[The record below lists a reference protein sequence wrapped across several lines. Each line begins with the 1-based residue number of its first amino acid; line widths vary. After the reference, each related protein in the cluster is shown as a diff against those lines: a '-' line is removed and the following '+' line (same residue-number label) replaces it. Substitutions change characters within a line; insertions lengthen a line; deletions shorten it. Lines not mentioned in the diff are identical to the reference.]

1 MSAVV
6 HDPLQSIR
14 DDHGLPLAAGD
25 PARTLAFVGGRPIA
39 AGTFL
44 SQVRAVAALLPD
56 APHAVN
62 LCQDRYHYLVAF
74 CAVALR
80 GQATLMPSSRTR
92 AAVDLVRARFPGT
105 YCIGDGDASSEAL
118 AGPSDHLRLP
128 DPLPRVDGP
137 VPRVAA
143 DALAAIGFT
152 SGSTGAPTCHAKTW
166 GSFACSTLQN
176 IAALAGLWLPGEQA
190 HVVATVPPQHMYGME
205 MSVLLPLLGGTSV
218 HGGRPFFPA
227 DIAHALSELPGNRV
241 LVTTPVHLRA
251 LLESGTALPP
261 LCVIVTA
268 TAPLPPELA
277 AAAERRFN
285 APVREFFGSTET
297 CIIASRRTAI
307 EQAWTPFPGVQ
318 LQPRPDGTLV
328 HAPQLASPV
337 TLADLIEPDATG
349 GFVLRGRQADLLE
362 IAGKRASLGE
372 LTRHLLAIPGVEDGV
387 VLQLD
392 APDALGVSRIA
403 AVAVAP
409 GLDEARI
416 LQALREAV
424 DPVFLPR
431 RLRLVDAL
439 PRNETGKLPR
449 AELLRLLA
457 GPSVNH

>member
-14 DDHGLPLAAGD
+14 DDPALPLASGD
-25 PARTLAFVGGRPIA
+25 AARTLAFVDGQPVS

-44 SQVRAVAALLPD
+44 AQVRAVAALLPE
-56 APHAVN
+56 ASHAVN

-92 AAVDLVRARFPGT
+92 AAIDLVRGNFPAS
-105 YCIGDGDASSEAL
+105 YCIGEAHACAADL
-118 AGPSDHLRLP
+118 AGEAPYVRLP
-128 DPLPRVDGP
+128 DPLPRLDGP
-137 VPRVAA
+137 TPRVAA

-152 SGSTGAPTCHAKTW
+152 SGSTGAPTPHAKTW
-166 GSFACSTLQN
+166 GSFARSTLQN
-176 IAALAGLWLPGEQA
+176 LAALTGLWSPGAQA

-218 HGGRPFFPA
+218 HAGRPFFPA
-227 DIAHALSELPGNRV
+227 DIVDALAVLPGNRL

-251 LLESGTALPP
+251 LLESGAQLPALAA
-261 LCVIVTA
+261 IVTA

-277 AAAERRFN
+277 AAAEQRFS

-297 CIIASRRTAI
+297 CIIASRRTAV
-307 EQAWTPFPGVQ
+307 ESAWTPFPGVE

-328 HAPQLASPV
+328 QAPQLASPV
-337 TLADLIEPDATG
+337 TLADLVELDG
-349 GFVLRGRQADLLE
+349 CGRFVLRGRHADLLE

-372 LTRHLLAIPGVEDGV
+372 LTRQLLAIPGVRDGV
-387 VLQLD
+387 VVQLD

-403 AVAVAP
+403 ALAVAP
-409 GLDEARI
+409 GLDEAAI
-416 LQALREAV
+416 LRALREAV

-431 RLRLVDAL
+431 RLRLVPAL

-449 AELLRLLA
+449 AELLRLLEAPA
-457 GPSVNH
+457 GC